1 MLSGMNPQSENE
13 IHESIEDAQKHPDM
27 WLMLRQNELGMF
39 RRRWFD
45 LPGQEGKAEVFFR
58 MVEQHLDMAYNALY
72 MLRQERED
80 KALKQSVALQYL
92 KSIA

>member
-1 MLSGMNPQSENE
+1 MVSGMNSQSENE
-13 IHESIEDAQKHPDM
+13 IHESFENAQTHPDM
-27 WLMLRQNELGMF
+27 WLMLRQNELRMF
-39 RRRWFD
+39 RMRWFD
-45 LPGQEGKAEVFFR
+45 LPRQEGKAEVFFR
-58 MVEQHLDMAYNALY
+58 MVEQHLDMAYDALY